1 MSEKKALVAGATGRA
16 GRLIVQELLDRGYEV
31 RALMVPPFDSPETS
45 GLSGVEFADGDLASV
60 PSLTKAM
67 EGVQYVI
74 SALGS
79 KKPFS
84 GKENDKIDNM
94 ANQNLARAAKAMEL
108 KKIVVITSIGAGN
121 SRDAVSCMYKW
132 PMLSVLKAKT
142 KAEDFIQGCG
152 IDYTIVRPGGYTE
165 KDIPDDIAFGEGGKI
180 TGLVKRLQIARVCV
194 DSLENPVMKNRTLEV
209 VAKAAVKKGRD
220 QFIIE
225 L

>member
-16 GRLIVQELLDRGYEV
+16 GRLVVQELLSRGYEV
-31 RALMVPPFDSPETS
+31 RALMVPPFDSEATS
-45 GLSGVEFADGDLASV
+45 GLTGVEYAEGDLSSV

-67 EGVQYVI
+67 EGVQYLI

-84 GKENDKIDNM
+84 GKENDKVDNM
-94 ANQNLARAAKAMEL
+94 GNQNLARAAKAMEL
-108 KKIVVITSIGAGN
+108 KQIVVITSIGAGN

-142 KAEDFIQGCG
+142 KAEEFIQACG
-152 IDYTIVRPGGYTE
+152 IDHTIIRPGGYTE
-165 KDIPDDIAFGEGGKI
+165 KDIPDEIVFGEGGRI
-180 TGLVKRLQIARVCV
+180 TGLVKRAQIARACV

-209 VAKAAVKKGRD
+209 VAQAAVKKGRD